1 MDARYPRPDAVRLH
15 DRGYWSIFEISSYL
29 ACSSITDQ
37 DELEGG
43 GGCCSFSHGGCCLV
57 VDRGL
62 RGLLLRLKDITETV
76 GLSEIS
82 RGGCDQALRLCWIVG
97 ERRQK

>member
-1 MDARYPRPDAVRLH
+1 MDVRYPRPDAFRLH
-15 DRGYWSIFEISSYL
+15 DRGYWSIFEKSSYL

-62 RGLLLRLKDITETV
+62 EGLLLSLKEVTETV
-76 GLSEIS
+76 RLSELS
-82 RGGCDQALRLCWIVG
+82 RRCYDQEVRLCWIVG